1 MIHAD
6 TSRPAA
12 SHCRGIRRMCP
23 LCQTSGRER
32 ALSVRLTERPRMAH
46 CLRAK
51 KKEVSDFLV
60 IGYLYLELNLNFI
73 YVTSFTCIQL
83 IFVLKYVDGLSAVSS
98 LLLSLV

>member
-1 MIHAD
+1 MPTPRGLRPLTVAAFAVCV
-6 TSRPAA
+6 RPAIQPIE
-12 SHCRGIRRMCP
+12 SKLSLP
-23 LCQTSGRER
+23 ER
-32 ALSVRLTERPRMAH
+32 HPVHAWLIAY
-46 CLRAK
+46 AQ

-83 IFVLKYVDGLSAVSS
+83 IYVLKYVDGLSAVSS